1 LARLPDREFP
11 GKVTRIADALQP
23 GTRTLLTEI
32 DIPNPDSAL
41 SPGIYCTI
49 GGLRRAIPFL
59 LVGSD
64 AWRKSSTLYGT
75 KRSCRHAYCLDKPGK
90 RGLARDRRAAAPER
104 CPPRRGPQ
112 TADFRKIENP
122 GGGTPGFSE
131 SGDRR
136 CGGIGS
142 PRLSNNTA
150 R

>member
-1 LARLPDREFP
+1 LARLPGREFP

-41 SPGIYCTI
+41 SPGTYCTI

-64 AWRKSSTLYGT
+64 EWRKSSTLYGT

-90 RGLARDRRAAAPER
+90 RGLA
-104 CPPRRGPQ
+104 
-112 TADFRKIENP
+112 
-122 GGGTPGFSE
+122 
-131 SGDRR
+131 
-136 CGGIGS
+136 
-142 PRLSNNTA
+142 
-150 R
+150 